1 MTKNTRKKGCWS
13 RARHTALPDL
23 VRGHDHFSDTDLL
36 FNAAPVVVGLAL
48 VRDGGKGAHPR
59 SASDE
64 IHDTARERV
73 L

>member
-36 FNAAPVVVGLAL
+36 FNAAPVVVG
-48 VRDGGKGAHPR
+48 PR
-59 SASDE
+59 SRSRRGQGGAP
-64 IHDTARERV
+64 TLRV
-73 L
+73 GRDP